1 MKIPNRVLGAGI
13 STQNKLL
20 GPLGMIMIEIGTEK
34 DLQVGVNK
42 IVQGATQIPG
52 DPVDGQKLILFWPG
66 RTCTHPSNWVSMI
79 NWVVEHNQTPHTPYS
94 VNRL

>member
-13 STQNKLL
+13 LTLIKLL
-20 GPLGMIMIEIGTEK
+20 GPLGMIMIEIGTKK

-42 IVQGATQIPG
+42 IVWGATQFPG
-52 DPVDGQKLILFWPG
+52 DPVEGRKLILFWPG
-66 RTCTHPSNWVSMI
+66 RTCTHPSNWASMKK
-79 NWVVEHNQTPHTPYS
+79 WVVELNQTPHIPYS